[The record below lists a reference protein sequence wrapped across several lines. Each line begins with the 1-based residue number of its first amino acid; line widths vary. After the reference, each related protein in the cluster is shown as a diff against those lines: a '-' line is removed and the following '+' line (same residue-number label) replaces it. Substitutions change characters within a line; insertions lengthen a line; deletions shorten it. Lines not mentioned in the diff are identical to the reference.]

1 MEGPAPLNPINE
13 ETEKYDKI
21 KEKKE
26 YSIQINNISYKFII
40 YIDHIHIYFLIKEI
54 NNIVFYIYENKYDID
69 QIIKI
74 LKLNVNFYDNLHKI
88 INLLDQVYL
97 RNKIKLEYI
106 INKDT
111 FNINI
116 KLPIDY
122 QEYDS
127 YLILDKKELD
137 NNEKFDIII
146 KELCSLQKDK
156 IKDNKIDILKK
167 SIFDLKILIIDKL
180 NENVNQIYSLKN
192 ELLKNEKL
200 L

>member
-1 MEGPAPLNPINE
+1 
-13 ETEKYDKI
+13 
-21 KEKKE
+21 
-26 YSIQINNISYKFII
+26 
-40 YIDHIHIYFLIKEI
+40 
-54 NNIVFYIYENKYDID
+54 
-69 QIIKI
+69 
-74 LKLNVNFYDNLHKI
+74 
-88 INLLDQVYL
+88 
-97 RNKIKLEYI
+97 LEYI

-167 SIFDLKILIIDKL
+167 SIFD
-180 NENVNQIYSLKN
+180 
-192 ELLKNEKL
+192 
-200 L
+200 